1 MTSRLFVASALFA
14 GVMAA
19 GTSFGVA
26 KAEAGDAAAGE
37 TRYAETCKNCH
48 GPKGQ
53 GMASFPQ
60 IGGKDAEYLTGRLN
74 QYRAGETV
82 GPNSGLMI
90 PMAADLSDDDIANL
104 AAYLSAQ

>member
-1 MTSRLFVASALFA
+1 MKSRFFVAFA
-14 GVMAA
+14 MATAVAA
-19 GTSFGVA
+19 GATFGVA
-26 KAEAGDAAAGE
+26 QASEGDAAAGE
-37 TRYAETCKNCH
+37 ARYAETCVNCH
-48 GPKGQ
+48 GPGGQ
-53 GMASFPQ
+53 GMASFPE